1 MAPDGWP
8 NGRHTTSTAWP
19 SGTIRRQG
27 GSMTETV
34 AWICPSGHGAISTPY
49 CPQCGEHPLRARDL
63 TFRGLV
69 EQVFEAFTNIDSRVL
84 RSFRCLASSP
94 GLLTVAFL
102 TGRRK
107 PYIGPVSLFLVTN
120 VLFFA
125 VESLTGSAVFSTPLE
140 MHLH

>member
-1 MAPDGWP
+1 
-8 NGRHTTSTAWP
+8 
-19 SGTIRRQG
+19 
-27 GSMTETV
+27 
-34 AWICPSGHGAISTPY
+34 
-49 CPQCGEHPLRARDL
+49 
-63 TFRGLV
+63 
-69 EQVFEAFTNIDSRVL
+69 FTNIDSRVL

-140 MHLH
+140 MHLHSQPWSPVAQALVAHRLTALQTTAAQFAPRFDAAV